1 MTHHSYIP
9 QPFIDERPTEYADRV
24 GRWYGESATDVHK
37 KKYGQYL
44 TPVAVADFMA
54 GLVVFN
60 GDDIRIIDPGAGT
73 GVLACA
79 LCEKLSNQQK
89 KPRNIV
95 LVAYEMD
102 HALIP
107 ATRGCLDYLKKWLED
122 RIITFTFTIE
132 AKDFIQANA
141 RALDDLQTTFA
152 HIISLEEPFDVAISN
167 PPYFKIP
174 KDDPRARNAASVVH
188 GQPNIY
194 ALFMAV
200 SAALLKA
207 GGELVFITPRS
218 YTAGPYFRLFREKFF
233 ALVRPEVFHLFG
245 SRIETFSRDEILQE
259 NLIIKARRRRQKQKE
274 KDAAHVI
281 ISSSRGTG
289 DLTDTIKRVV
299 QLDNVLLPQCKNHI
313 VHIPVSDEDERIAEL
328 VASWKGS
335 LHNYG
340 MEISTGP
347 VVPFRSVSFLAE
359 KGTGMETYAPLLW
372 MQNVKPMSAQWPV
385 ETRKQQYIM
394 VTADSLPLLV
404 PDRNYVLMRRFS
416 AKEERR
422 RLVAAPLLAGTL
434 GAPLLGLEN
443 HLNYIYRPKGE
454 LTPEETYGFAAF
466 YNCRITD
473 TYFRTFNGNT
483 QISATELRN
492 MPIPPIEI
500 IREAGRAIMKNHLSS
515 ENAEDLMVSL
525 LEPHQE
531 FVMKGVV
538 NG

>member
-60 GDDIRIIDPGAGT
+60 GDDVRILDPGAGA

-79 LCEKLSNQQK
+79 LCEKLSNQPK

-102 HALIP
+102 HVLIP
-107 ATRGCLDYLKKWLED
+107 ATHGCLDYLKKWLED
-122 RIITFTFTIE
+122 RMITFTYIIE

-141 RALDDLQTTFA
+141 HALDDLQTTFA
-152 HIISLEEPFDVAISN
+152 QIISLEEPFDVAISN

-200 SAALLKA
+200 SAALLKT
-207 GGELVFITPRS
+207 GGELVFITHRS

-259 NLIIKARRRRQKQKE
+259 HLIIKARRLTQKQKE
-274 KDAAHVI
+274 KDDARVV
-281 ISSSRGTG
+281 ISSSRGTD
-289 DLTDTIKRVV
+289 DLAAPIKRVV
-299 QLDNVLLPQCKNHI
+299 PLNNVLLPQCKNHI
-313 VHIPVSDEDERIAEL
+313 VHIPVSDEDETIAEL

-340 MEISTGP
+340 MKISTGP
-347 VVPFRSVSFLAE
+347 VVPFRSLRFLAE
-359 KGTGMETYAPLLW
+359 KVTGAETYAPLLW

-394 VTADSLPLLV
+394 VTADSLSLLV
-404 PDRNYVLMRRFS
+404 PDGNYVLMRRFS

-422 RLVAAPLLAGTL
+422 RLLAAPLLAGTL

-454 LTPEETYGFAAF
+454 LTPEETYGLAAF
-466 YNCRITD
+466 YNCRIAD

-492 MPIPPIEI
+492 MPIPPLEI
-500 IREAGRAIMKNHLSS
+500 IREAGRTIMKNHLSS